1 MPFWGVLK
9 ADLVVFTLFLAIFT
23 FFGQFY
29 VLSMA
34 VALLRGRTESGR
46 HALTWFRH
54 PKVPSSS
61 LKPPEFTFLLG
72 REKIFPPRIS
82 KRLIPSPYM
91 YPGSEISPPRISI
104 WKNGWG
110 RPVFPN

>member
-9 ADLVVFTLFLAIFT
+9 AALVVFTLFLAIFT

-46 HALTWFRH
+46 HSLTWFRH

-72 REKIFPPRIS
+72 REKIFPPLIS
-82 KRLIPSPYM
+82 KSHDPYPIVYQRVENFPS
-91 YPGSEISPPRISI
+91 SDI
-104 WKNGWG
+104 N
-110 RPVFPN
+110 